1 MAEPGSNTSFSL
13 DDLRMLMRACA
24 GIDESVDL
32 DGDIGGYTFEE
43 LGYDSL
49 AVLEMAAKIQNMLG
63 VAISD
68 DAAQELTTP
77 DSLVDYVATRLTDF
91 QAAIYQ
97 AAIGR

>member
-1 MAEPGSNTSFSL
+1 MAEPESSASFSL
-13 DDLRMLMRACA
+13 DDLRNLMRACA

-32 DGDIGGYTFEE
+32 GGDIGGHTFEE

-49 AVLEMAAKIQNMLG
+49 AVLEVTAKIQNTLG
-63 VAISD
+63 VVITD

-77 DSLVDYVATRLTDF
+77 DLLVDYVATRLTD
-91 QAAIYQ
+91 YQ